1 MIMMP
6 LLVFIFIAIQL
17 LFVAYIDFKTTKI
30 SNMWVFINS
39 FFFLVLTFVYP
50 QIYFFKLSVLMFSL
64 AFLFVGFGLFV
75 MNVMGGG
82 DSKYLASIYLL
93 VPQPFQ
99 ETVFLYLL
107 YTTVIVGSSL
117 LLFNAIKNFD
127 NIILLGRIGDIS
139 GIKKIFGK
147 KFTYAPVIFIAWMW
161 FGWQNRM
168 MLGY

>member
-1 MIMMP
+1 MMP
-6 LLVFIFIAIQL
+6 LLVFVFISIQL

-30 SNMWVFINS
+30 SNMWVVINFL
-39 FFFLVLTFVYP
+39 FFVLLTFVYP
-50 QIYFFKLSVLMFSL
+50 QIYIWKFSAFLFSL
-64 AFLFVGFGLFV
+64 AFLFVGFALFL
-75 MNVMGGG
+75 MNIMGGG
-82 DSKYLASIYLL
+82 DSKYLASFYLL
-93 VPQPFQ
+93 VPHSFQ

-127 NIILLGRIGDIS
+127 NIVVLIRIGDVR

-161 FGWQNRM
+161 FGWQNRLV
-168 MLGY
+168 LGY